1 MRFSFLPTLFIASMV
16 VVSCN
21 QGAGNKA
28 GGSIVLGDPA
38 TIVTETD
45 SQYLKDMVMDIQ
57 MNAKPSEP
65 EPAAA
70 TETETPAV
78 ADSAIVNEQLR
89 KKEEAP
95 AKEQPKEEEQKE
107 APKKEAP
114 KGKGLNADLKEID
127 VFIPN
132 IVARGKNTS
141 YQLTSGHLN
150 GNTLKIT
157 GGTIQKVSQRYQTVV
172 VASNNLGTLVLD
184 NLTTTS
190 DWQTMK
196 GSGGSYAI
204 TGLADSRLKEPKASA
219 QAIRSAV
226 EKAARKKGYSKSAM
240 NKWAAAV
247 RNVRS
252 VDQKPLDVKLRSVMW
267 KIDGKDS
274 KGKAFSKQLRVDLPI

>member
-89 KKEEAP
+89 KKE
-95 AKEQPKEEEQKE
+95 
-107 APKKEAP
+107 EAP

>member
-21 QGAGNKA
+21 QGGKGSKA
-28 GGSIVLGDPA
+28 SGPIVLGDPA

-45 SQYLKDMVMDIQ
+45 SQYLQNMVLDIQ

-70 TETETPAV
+70 TDGETPAIP
-78 ADSAIVNEQLR
+78 DSAIVNEQLR
-89 KKEEAP
+89 KKEEAQQ
-95 AKEQPKEEEQKE
+95 KEQPKEEVKE
-107 APKKEAP
+107 EPKKEAP
-114 KGKGLNADLKEID
+114 KGKGLTMDLKEIE

-132 IVARGKNTS
+132 IAGKGKNTS
-141 YQLTSGHLN
+141 YQLTSGSLN

-172 VASNNLGTLVLD
+172 VATSSQGTLVLD
-184 NLTTTS
+184 NLSTTTG
-190 DWQTMK
+190 WQTMK
-196 GSGGSYAI
+196 GSGGNYAI
-204 TGLADSRLKEPKASA
+204 TGLADNRLQAPKASA

-226 EKAARKKGYSKSAM
+226 EKAARKRKYSKAGI

-252 VDQKPLDVKLRSVMW
+252 VNQKPLDVKLRTVMW

-274 KGKAFSKQLRVDLPI
+274 KGKAFSKQLRIDLPI